1 MTTPAAERVPIGTKL
16 AFGSGA
22 VAYGIKDNGFS
33 VFLLVF
39 YNQVLGL
46 DAREVGVILLIAL
59 VIDGFIDPAVGVLSD
74 RTRSRIGQRHP
85 WLYFSAIPIALSW
98 VLLWNPPDVPR
109 PLLLAYLLGI
119 AVMVRAAVSTNEVPS
134 TALVPEMT
142 RDYHERTIV
151 VRYRFLF
158 GWASGL
164 LMLVFAYGVLLAPND
179 EGGQAAFT
187 RDGFSAYAAV
197 GAAVM
202 FLSVLISAIGTHK
215 RYARMPAHRLERR
228 SFMGELR
235 GIAHALFNF
244 PFLTLMGVGLFAYVN
259 QGLVFALTNYL
270 LPFVWGFGRIELLIY
285 SVCLFLGVVG
295 AFVTVAPVARR
306 IGKKGAAA
314 LFGVSAAVVGTL
326 PYLLRLGGVFPTV
339 GDPLLVPVFLTFV
352 TLATGLGVCVMM
364 LISSMVADVV
374 EASEERTGRREE
386 GLFYAGFF
394 FVQKCTTGIGIFLA
408 GEIVSRSG
416 FPAQAQV
423 GAVPAAVLDRLT
435 LTYALLTLV
444 FAALGAGCAALF
456 PIGRADHEA
465 RLAKLAVAASGEG
478 AGSRG

>member
-1 MTTPAAERVPIGTKL
+1 VSTPATERVPLSTKL

-59 VIDGFIDPAVGVLSD
+59 VIDGFVDPAVGVLSD
-74 RTRSRIGQRHP
+74 RTRTRIGQRHP
-85 WLYFSAIPIALSW
+85 WLYASAIPIALSW
-98 VLLWNPPDVPR
+98 LLLWNPPEVPR
-109 PLLLAYLLGI
+109 PMLLAYLLAV
-119 AVMVRAAVSTNEVPS
+119 AVMVRAAVSTNEVPA

-142 RDYHERTIV
+142 RDYHERTLV

-164 LMLVFAYGVLLAPND
+164 LMLILAYGVLLAPNA
-179 EGGQAAFT
+179 GGQAAFD
-187 RDGFSAYAAV
+187 REGFSAFATV
-197 GAAVM
+197 GAAAM
-202 FLSVLISAIGTHK
+202 FVSVLVSAIGTHK

-228 SFMGELR
+228 NFLGELR
-235 GIAHALFNF
+235 GIGQALFNW

-259 QGLVFALTNYL
+259 QGLIFALTNYL
-270 LPFVWGFGRIELLIY
+270 LPFVWGFGRIQLLIY

-314 LFGVSAAVVGTL
+314 LFGVSAAIVGTT

-339 GDPLLVPVFLTFV
+339 GDPLLIPVFLVFV
-352 TLATGLGVCVMM
+352 TLATSLGVCVMM

-416 FPAQAQV
+416 FPAQAQI
-423 GAVPAAVLDRLT
+423 GAVPVAVLDRLT

-444 FAALGAGCAALF
+444 FAALGATCAALF

-478 AGSRG
+478 AASRG